1 MTNTNTASGAA
12 APEAL
17 RLADAIDPFERKSAP
32 DHLTSKVAA
41 DELRRLHAENERLAA
56 LVEAQ
61 QPAPSAEKY
70 DDTLLPFLALMRKE
84 LHANAGKGDRPGW
97 LKMSAD
103 QALLEIY
110 WHTAKL
116 SAAVKNNDGA
126 AIIEH
131 SADVANMAMML
142 LDVCGGIPTTQA
154 APSVLED
161 WRLDHSAGRPILVY
175 KDCSVIEAEQAQEVL
190 DALRASRG
198 QAPAVAAPEVLD
210 KATKH
215 SRLKYTLTTSRA
227 AFQAG
232 ALFALNT
239 MRDQPAPEPSVLED
253 AARYRWLRRWKGQEH
268 EPPFTV
274 QHEVDGTLWGGD
286 LDAAIDAAM
295 KKGANHD

>member
-1 MTNTNTASGAA
+1 MTTPTGAA
-12 APEAL
+12 ELPEAL
-17 RLADAIDPFERKSAP
+17 RHASYLDGFFVGEEVSAFRARQI
-32 DHLTSKVAA
+32 AA
-41 DELRRLHAENERLAA
+41 ELRRLHHENERLAV

-84 LHANAGKGDRPGW
+84 LHANADKGDRPGW

-116 SAAVKNNDGA
+116 SAAVKNGDGP

-142 LDVCGGIPTTQA
+142 LDVCGGIPTPQA

-190 DALRASRG
+190 DALRASHG
-198 QAPAVAAPEVLD
+198 QAPA
-210 KATKH
+210 
-215 SRLKYTLTTSRA
+215 
-227 AFQAG
+227 G
-232 ALFALNT
+232 
-239 MRDQPAPEPSVLED
+239 VLED
-253 AARYRWLRRWKGQEH
+253 AARLDWIAVHGSFGMDSVSGELGGNGQRR
-268 EPPFTV
+268 
-274 QHEVDGTLWGGD
+274 L
-286 LDAAIDAAM
+286 AATRSNIDAAR
-295 KKGANHD
+295 KQGANHD